1 MPYATNGG
9 VRTWYVTAGEG
20 PAMVLVHANPFDHRL
35 WLYQTAHFSHFFR
48 VIAVDLRAYGRS
60 DKPETRY
67 SFAEVAG
74 DVLAA
79 CRAEGIERAVL
90 CGASIGAKVALW
102 LGLAHPDMF
111 PALVLV
117 GGGAGRGRSYDG
129 RIAGY
134 RDNDVVDYR
143 KAHMA
148 ELVAPGF
155 WDSGIGR
162 HLFGMFL
169 ENSASLSGAAIARL
183 FESFD
188 DADLVPRLGS
198 LRVPTMVVNGAHDL
212 SLPGAE
218 ATTVKA
224 KGVVHEI
231 IQGAGHVCNLED
243 PAAFNH
249 LVTDF
254 LSANGLMPPEPISRK
269 RTVSPRG
276 RSGG

>member
-1 MPYATNGG
+1 MPYTDNGG
-9 VRTWYVTAGEG
+9 VRTYYVTAGEG

-35 WLYQTAHFSHFFR
+35 WLYQSAHFSHWFR

-60 DKPETRY
+60 DKPETPY
-67 SFAEVAG
+67 SFADVAG

-79 CRAEGIERAVL
+79 CRAEGVERAVL
-90 CGASIGAKVALW
+90 CGASIGSKVALW
-102 LGLAHPDMF
+102 LGLEHPDMF

-134 RDNDVVDYR
+134 RDNDVVEYR

-148 ELVAPGF
+148 ALVAPGF
-155 WDSGIGR
+155 WHSEIGK
-162 HLFGMFL
+162 HLFDMFL
-169 ENSASLSGAAIARL
+169 ENSASLSGEAIARL

-188 DADLVPRLGS
+188 DADLVARLAS
-198 LRVPTMVVNGAHDL
+198 LGVPTLVVNGAHDA
-212 SLPGAE
+212 SLRGAE

-231 IQGAGHVCNLED
+231 IPGAGHVCNLED
-243 PAAFNH
+243 PAAFNRI
-249 LVTDF
+249 VTEF
-254 LSANGLMPPEPISRK
+254 LFANGLMPQAA
-269 RTVSPRG
+269 
-276 RSGG
+276 GG